1 MDFFWYRFNIT
12 ILILEQGSFNIGTRF
27 KIHNWFLCYFNFERG
42 YQKEK
47 YHGYIKTTFKQHH
60 FNIVFGNTQY
70 LTNLETICLSHK
82 LGN

>member
-1 MDFFWYRFNIT
+1 MFCGLF
-12 ILILEQGSFNIGTRF
+12 LVSFQYY
-27 KIHNWFLCYFNFERG
+27 YFNFERG

-70 LTNLETICLSHK
+70 LTNVETIRLSHK
-82 LGN
+82 LMILYQASLNTSVNVL